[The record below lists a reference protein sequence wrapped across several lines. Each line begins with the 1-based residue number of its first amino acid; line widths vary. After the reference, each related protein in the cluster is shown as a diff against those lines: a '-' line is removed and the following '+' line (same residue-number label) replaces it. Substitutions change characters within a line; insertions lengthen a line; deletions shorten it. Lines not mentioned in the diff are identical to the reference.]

1 MPVKYI
7 PFDPEP
13 IEGQALL
20 DTFRRTHRALKYK
33 GNDGPE
39 TRILRG
45 LPLYEVETVETVGD
59 NPSQGTIIHGEC
71 LSACAWLKDQG
82 IKVDLVYIDPPFAS
96 GADYS
101 KKIFLRKNPHLVPA
115 IIDAEQKLEDDELF
129 SFEET
134 MYGDIWTK
142 EAYLNWMY
150 ENLIAIR
157 DVMAP
162 CASIYV
168 HLDWHIVH
176 YMKIIMDEIFGEANF
191 QREIIWSLAGV
202 AGFKSLANNFVRG
215 HDTLLY
221 YSLSPDAV
229 FNKEYLPYNEK
240 QLARFVDDGHG
251 RKYKAITKTKGI
263 YLDESKGVP
272 LSDVWGDIASFQ
284 TIVNS
289 PEIQDYSTQKPEA
302 LLKRIISISSNPDA
316 IIADFFGGSGVTAKV
331 ACDLGR
337 KFIHA
342 DIGINSTLT
351 TRDRLIIAGASFAIQ
366 EIRDGVSLFRNPAQ
380 TMDKLR
386 TLITGLGG
394 DTNLDK
400 TWAGSIQDSR
410 LGRVPV
416 YLPNLLDHTQKVLDR
431 PALSILLND
440 AIPNL
445 PDDVKQVVIYYVDIE
460 EPLKDLQKF
469 IEDYKPP
476 LLTIELRD
484 LKQVLHDVVLIDE
497 FEYEL
502 THNNGVWVV
511 AMKRCYS
518 DRLNQSIDAHNR
530 KLALNIGKRKKLESE
545 EDEEETKS
553 VVMKR
558 IQISEDG
565 LELIELISLDCTSV
579 DGVWHSDAEIK
590 IDKKNF
596 VIRNGKQTRDFWDGT
611 VSSTKKPLR
620 IKVRNIAG
628 DESIEV
634 IQASA

>member
-1 MPVKYI
+1 
-7 PFDPEP
+7 
-13 IEGQALL
+13 
-20 DTFRRTHRALKYK
+20 
-33 GNDGPE
+33 
-39 TRILRG
+39 
-45 LPLYEVETVETVGD
+45 
-59 NPSQGTIIHGEC
+59 
-71 LSACAWLKDQG
+71 
-82 IKVDLVYIDPPFAS
+82 
-96 GADYS
+96 
-101 KKIFLRKNPHLVPA
+101 
-115 IIDAEQKLEDDELF
+115 
-129 SFEET
+129 
-134 MYGDIWTK
+134 
-142 EAYLNWMY
+142 
-150 ENLIAIR
+150 
-157 DVMAP
+157 
-162 CASIYV
+162 
-168 HLDWHIVH
+168 
-176 YMKIIMDEIFGEANF
+176 
-191 QREIIWSLAGV
+191 
-202 AGFKSLANNFVRG
+202 
-215 HDTLLY
+215 
-221 YSLSPDAV
+221 
-229 FNKEYLPYNEK
+229 
-240 QLARFVDDGHG
+240 
-251 RKYKAITKTKGI
+251 
-263 YLDESKGVP
+263 
-272 LSDVWGDIASFQ
+272 
-284 TIVNS
+284 
-289 PEIQDYSTQKPEA
+289 
-302 LLKRIISISSNPDA
+302 
-316 IIADFFGGSGVTAKV
+316 
-331 ACDLGR
+331 
-337 KFIHA
+337 
-342 DIGINSTLT
+342 
-351 TRDRLIIAGASFAIQ
+351 
-366 EIRDGVSLFRNPAQ
+366 
-380 TMDKLR
+380 MDKLP

-511 AMKRCYS
+511 AMKRFYS
-518 DRLNQSIDAHNR
+518 DRLNQSIDAHNQ